1 MVVASESEAETDT
14 SDGVVFD
21 FTTDQVVDS
30 VSEERRALEE
40 TEVNPGTETEETF
53 GFTVGVKTT
62 TGEHVRS
69 DAVHRE
75 TVDGIKG
82 VVLHFAVRGEEGRG
96 EIETE
101 ILVEE
106 VTEAGSA
113 ADFVGQMIAIREDA
127 GTEDAEFITR
137 TVTAGSHRSRGRI
150 NHVFAATGL
159 SHTGE
164 TGQDDEREER
174 LFHYLVFELVVI
186 RELLRNF

>member
-1 MVVASESEAETDT
+1 MAVASESEAETDT

-21 FTTDQVVDS
+21 FTTDEVVDT
-30 VSEERRALEE
+30 VSEERGALEE
-40 TEVNPGTETEETF
+40 TEVDPGAKTEETF

-62 TGEHVRS
+62 TCEHVGS

-82 VVLHFAVRGEEGRG
+82 VVLHFTVRGEEGRG

-106 VTEAGSA
+106 VAEAGSA
-113 ADFVGQMIAIREDA
+113 ADFVGEMIAIREDA
-127 GTEDAEFITR
+127 GAEDAEFVTC
-137 TVTAGSHRSRGRI
+137 TVAAGSHRSRGRI
-150 NHVFAATGL
+150 DHVFAATGL

-164 TGQDDEREER
+164 TGKDDEREER

-186 RELLRNF
+186 RDLLRNF